1 MTPEELALAVV
12 GKHPR
17 DGSRTEPLQVPTP
30 AADNRIGL
38 HGAMHLIYSAP
49 VHVNLRLVDA
59 MGAASGTQSEGRTR
73 MRKLICLAAVAALA
87 LTLGAGSAS
96 AQTVV
101 YDYDDHNMWWDAH
114 DCDAMK
120 RLLPIMTG
128 GARNSD
134 ETTAEHTARVCVG
147 SDKLMPED
155 TIIIRT
161 FIQATPN
168 GPFKDNKAWWDHA
181 DQTAA
186 FRQALAGRTAI
197 QDASGL
203 YAAPTALTTSPATD
217 YDDTYDNLRSR
228 AKTVVDKVGMYLSGR
243 GMMMTD
249 GDDDD
254 DTDEAPALPLVGV
267 GILGLLLAGRG
278 AWLRRRA

>member
-1 MTPEELALAVV
+1 MRKT
-12 GKHPR
+12 
-17 DGSRTEPLQVPTP
+17 
-30 AADNRIGL
+30 N
-38 HGAMHLIYSAP
+38 
-49 VHVNLRLVDA
+49 NLPW
-59 MGAASGTQSEGRTR
+59 MGRTV
-73 MRKLICLAAVAALA
+73 VAGIVALVG
-87 LTLGAGSAS
+87 LGVFAGSAA
-96 AQTVV
+96 AQTTV

-128 GARNSD
+128 GTRNAD
-134 ETTAEHTARVCVG
+134 ETTAEHTKRVCVG
-147 SDKLMPED
+147 SAELMPED

-181 DQTAA
+181 DQTPA
-186 FRQALAGRTAI
+186 FRQALAGYTAI
-197 QDASGL
+197 QDTSGV
-203 YAAPTALTTSPATD
+203 YAAPTAATEGMATD
-217 YDDTYDNLRSR
+217 FNDAYDDLRAR

-249 GDDDD
+249 GEEDDGM
-254 DTDEAPALPLVGV
+254 DEAPALPLVGI